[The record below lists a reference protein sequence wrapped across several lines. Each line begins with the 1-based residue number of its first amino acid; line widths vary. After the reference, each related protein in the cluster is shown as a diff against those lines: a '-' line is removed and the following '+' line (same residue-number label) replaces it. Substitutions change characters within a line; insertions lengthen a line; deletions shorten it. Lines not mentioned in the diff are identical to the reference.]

1 MALKTQSYKYIISI
15 QIKTLKNY
23 LQCLRIMK
31 DFIYFKQNIPNVKRT
46 KNYPNMYQSCWYI
59 RTAQYFVVKEL
70 ALKSK
75 QPISQRSFFGPV
87 HVRKLGLERNSLC

>member
-23 LQCLRIMK
+23 LQRLHIMK

-59 RTAQYFVVKEL
+59 RRAQYFVLKEL

-75 QPISQRSFFGPV
+75 PPTSQRSFFGP
-87 HVRKLGLERNSLC
+87 VRKLGLERNSLC

>member
-1 MALKTQSYKYIISI
+1 MSTYHERFYLFETIS
-15 QIKTLKNY
+15 QMLNA
-23 LQCLRIMK
+23 Q
-31 DFIYFKQNIPNVKRT
+31 

-59 RTAQYFVVKEL
+59 RRAQYFVVKEL

-87 HVRKLGLERNSLC
+87 RKLGLERNSLR

>member
-1 MALKTQSYKYIISI
+1 MLNAQ
-15 QIKTLKNY
+15 
-23 LQCLRIMK
+23 
-31 DFIYFKQNIPNVKRT
+31 

-59 RTAQYFVVKEL
+59 SRAQYFVVKEL

-87 HVRKLGLERNSLC
+87 RKLGLERNSLC